1 MADPT
6 SVVFSLLE
14 PARKIYRYASRS
26 KIIISIGRTQRD
38 KCCKFD
44 VKIENRMNRK
54 VEFISFRVKILHGGD
69 YRNVSHG
76 GNVDIRTLGAGGN
89 ILTVTITEIYPNS
102 FGYVSFEVY
111 DSDDIELNS
120 IKTDGRFEVLKGRPG
135 FVSAGP
141 EESYEDWKKSQKPL
155 KGCTRNSC
163 CAIWPVPLG
172 GRGCIM
178 ILYNF

>member
-6 SVVFSLLE
+6 SFVFGLLE
-14 PARKIYRYASRS
+14 TAAGKIYRYASRS
-26 KIIISIGRTQRD
+26 KIIIGIGRTQRD
-38 KCCKFD
+38 NCCKFD

-76 GNVDIRTLGAGGN
+76 GNVDIKTLGAGGN

-141 EESYEDWKKSQKPL
+141 EESYEDWKKTK
-155 KGCTRNSC
+155 NH
-163 CAIWPVPLG
+163 
-172 GRGCIM
+172 
-178 ILYNF
+178 

>member
-1 MADPT
+1 MAEPA
-6 SVVFSLLE
+6 SFIFSLLE
-14 PARKIYRYASRS
+14 PIEKIYRYATRS
-26 KIIISIGRTQRD
+26 KIIIYIGRTQRD
-38 KCCKFD
+38 KCYNFD

-54 VEFISFRVKILHGGD
+54 VDFISFRVKILHGGD

-76 GNVDIRTLGAGGN
+76 GNVDIETLGTGGN

-135 FVSAGP
+135 FGSWGP
-141 EESYEDWKKSQKPL
+141 EESYEDWKKNK
-155 KGCTRNSC
+155 NH
-163 CAIWPVPLG
+163 
-172 GRGCIM
+172 
-178 ILYNF
+178 